1 MKHIHYVIAGC
12 VIVFSCNRSR
22 PSVTQQAWG
31 EADGKAVML
40 YTLANSNGV
49 SVDITNYGG
58 TVTAFRTPDRNGKQA
73 NIVLGL
79 GSLNDYL
86 AGHPSLGCLVG
97 RYANRISNACFT
109 LNGVEYRLA
118 ANDGKNH
125 IHGGIRRFGQKV
137 WNADSSSDDVSATLK
152 LNCTSEDMEEGYPGN
167 MKIEVEYVL
176 TNENELKINY
186 TAVTDKT
193 TVVNLT
199 NHSYFNLTGCK
210 QNVLGHQV
218 IVYADKYTPVDDENI
233 PTGEILPVAGSIFDL
248 RKWTVIGDVL
258 TALPKGFDHNFCLNS
273 GAGDPVLAAE
283 LYDPESGR
291 LLQTCTTEPGIQF
304 YTSANLN
311 GSKKSPDGTAYT
323 AFMGACFEAQHYP
336 DSPNHPYF
344 PTTTLNPGETYRQTT
359 VYKTGIR

>member
-1 MKHIHYVIAGC
+1 MKNIPYIVAGC
-12 VIVFSCNRSR
+12 AIVLSCNRPR

-31 EADGKAVML
+31 EAAGKPVTL

-58 TVTAFRTPDRNGKQA
+58 IITAFRTPDRNGDPD

-86 AGHPSLGCLVG
+86 AGHPSLGCIVG
-97 RYANRISNACFT
+97 RYANRIGNACFT
-109 LNGVEYRLA
+109 LNGTEYLLA
-118 ANDGKNH
+118 ANNGKNH
-125 IHGGIRRFGQKV
+125 IHGGIKRFGHKV
-137 WNADSSSDDVSATLK
+137 WDAGSSSDAASATLT
-152 LNCTSEDMEEGYPGN
+152 LNCISEDMEEGYPGN
-167 MKIEVEYVL
+167 LKVEVQYTL
-176 TNENELKINY
+176 TNDNVLKIDY

-210 QNVLGHQV
+210 KNILGHRV
-218 IVYADKYTPVDDENI
+218 IVYADEYTPTDEENI
-233 PTGEILPVAGSIFDL
+233 PTGEILSVENTPFDL
-248 RKWTVIGDVL
+248 RKWTVIGDAL
-258 TALPKGFDHNFCLNS
+258 AALPKGYDHNFCLKTGMDS
-273 GAGDPVLAAE
+273 PAPAAE

-291 LLQTCTTEPGIQF
+291 LLQTCTTEPGMQF
-304 YTSANLN
+304 YTSANLD
-311 GSKKSPDGTAYT
+311 GSKKSPNGTAYT
-323 AFMGACFEAQHYP
+323 AFMGVCFEAQHYP
-336 DSPNHPYF
+336 DSPNRPNF